1 MTLGNA
7 SRKLIVAGICLIL
20 AACGAASADRGSDQ
34 VQRIVAEAG
43 RVDAGG
49 LVRLERGMAAA
60 SVALAVRFDPAPH
73 TDYWDRPTAW
83 TSLDLSKPPTL
94 SLGALSFADAA
105 AINAAL
111 PADDA
116 DFAPAQPF
124 FLHAAGPERDRA
136 VLCMTQAVYYEA
148 ALEPLQGQ
156 QAVAQTVL
164 NRMRHP
170 DFPKSVCGVVYEGSQ
185 LPIGCQFSFTC
196 DGSLARAPIE
206 PYWSRAK
213 EVAEASLDGFV
224 ARDIGPATHYHAD
237 YVFPRWGPQMVKIV
251 QLGQHIFY
259 RFPGPIGDP
268 DVLDGHYAGGELRV
282 SMATPSPEAI
292 AAAKAALAA
301 GQISLADM
309 TAAPAGVAVASPTG
323 GGQRI
328 AAILPQAAEPPPP
341 VLQPPQP
348 GEVIAG
354 RRVPTKEEIARVNAQ
369 LRNAPAASDVDDG
382 PMSTAGGDQK

>member
-1 MTLGNA
+1 MTLGFT
-7 SRKLIVAGICLIL
+7 SRQLIVAGLSLVL
-20 AACGAASADRGSDQ
+20 AACGAASADRGADQ

-43 RVDAGG
+43 RVDGAG

-73 TDYWDRPTAW
+73 PDYWDRPTAW
-83 TSLDLSKPPTL
+83 TSLDLAKPPTL
-94 SLGALSFADAA
+94 SLGNLSFADAA

-124 FLHAAGPERDRA
+124 FLHAVGPERDRA

-170 DFPKSVCGVVYEGSQ
+170 DFPKSVCGVVYEGSS

-196 DGSLARAPIE
+196 DGSLARPPIE

-224 ARDIGPATHYHAD
+224 AKDIGPATHYHAD

-268 DVLDGHYAGGELRV
+268 GVLDGRYAGGELKV
-282 SMATPSPEAI
+282 SLATPSPEAI

-309 TAAPAGVAVASPTG
+309 TAAPAGVATTSPTG
-323 GGQRI
+323 ASRV
-328 AAILPQAAEPPPP
+328 AALLPQAAQPAPQ
-341 VLQPPQP
+341 VLLPPQP

-369 LRNAPAASDVDDG
+369 LRNVPAPSDADDG

>member
-1 MTLGNA
+1 MTLGPT
-7 SRKLIVAGICLIL
+7 SRKLIVAGLSLIL

-43 RVDAGG
+43 QVSGAGF
-49 LVRLERGMAAA
+49 VRLERGMTPA
-60 SVALAVRFDPAPH
+60 SVALASRFDPASH
-73 TDYWDRPTAW
+73 QDFWDRPTAW
-83 TSLDLSKPPTL
+83 ASLDLAKPPTL
-94 SLGALSFADAA
+94 SLGNLSFADAA

-111 PADDA
+111 PIDDA

-124 FLHAAGPERDRA
+124 FLHASGPERDRA
-136 VLCMTQAVYYEA
+136 VLCLQQAIYYEA
-148 ALEPLQGQ
+148 ALQPLEGQ
-156 QAVAQTVL
+156 QAVAQTVI

-170 DFPKSVCGVVYEGSQ
+170 DFPKSVCGVVYEGSA

-196 DGSLARAPIE
+196 DGSLARPPIE

-213 EVAEASLDGFV
+213 EVAEAALDGFV
-224 ARDIGPATHYHAD
+224 ASDIGPATHYHAD

-251 QLGQHIFY
+251 QLGAHIFY

-268 DVLDGHYAGGELRV
+268 GVLSGRYAGGELKV
-282 SMATPSPEAI
+282 SMTGPSPEAI

-301 GQISLADM
+301 GQINLADL
-309 TAAPAGVAVASPTG
+309 TGAPAGVATTSLTG
-323 GGQRI
+323 GRRI
-328 AAILPQAAEPPPP
+328 AAILPQSAQPAPQ

-354 RRVPTKEEIARVNAQ
+354 RRVPTKQEIARINAQ
-369 LRNAPAASDVDDG
+369 LATAKEDDG
-382 PMSTAGGDQK
+382 PMTTAGADQK